1 VCARIIIVVK
11 VDFLMMMMMMRDVL
25 GNRTFLFF
33 STDRRKPLSL
43 SLSRVFHVFSPPRQ
57 QKNFQEEDQKK
68 KTSSARM
75 QKRNLEVPPHKNNSD

>member
-1 VCARIIIVVK
+1 
-11 VDFLMMMMMMRDVL
+11 MMMMMMIMMRDVL
-25 GNRTFLFF
+25 CNRTFLFF

-43 SLSRVFHVFSPPRQ
+43 SSVFHVFSPPRQ

-75 QKRNLEVPPHKNNSD
+75 QKRNLEVPPHKNNLD